1 MESCMVLPSRYT
13 MVRAPVRYQKNV
25 FQGILQ
31 TNMMAIDLPKKVPN
45 LKENSGDRKAR
56 KPIRTS
62 EQAEW
67 NGITFFSW
75 LPIVLFLHDQKKT
88 ATNVPVKSKLPHPSP
103 PGQPPGHLGF
113 WKIFV
118 QISLSPGRKAVQ
130 MPPPPGKLPDYCFNF
145 SVAFTMLLKLCM

>member
-25 FQGILQ
+25 FRGILQ

-103 PGQPPGHLGF
+103 PPGNPPGIWVFGKFLFKFPSHRAEKLF
-113 WKIFV
+113 KCPHPRANY
-118 QISLSPGRKAVQ
+118 QITVLTFP
-130 MPPPPGKLPDYCFNF
+130 
-145 SVAFTMLLKLCM
+145 